1 MFPSFE
7 GLLSEL
13 LASLLRYRPLGCVK
27 DALENEQPMEGLSS
41 FKGKP
46 PIGFGEKGLL

>member
-1 MFPSFE
+1 MK
-7 GLLSEL
+7 G
-13 LASLLRYRPLGCVK
+13 
-27 DALENEQPMEGLSS
+27 ALENEQPMEGLSS